1 MEPESTVIRWIGSL
15 WPIDLDFPQAG
26 DGVIDYKKRYEELV
40 DVLCSKAWLGRE
52 RHASVLALAKRLH
65 DSQRTLRP
73 LELEDVALAAGY
85 CIRKSGHEGP
95 CNGLPRNDCHQRA
108 KS

>member
-1 MEPESTVIRWIGSL
+1 
-15 WPIDLDFPQAG
+15 
-26 DGVIDYKKRYEELV
+26 VIDYKKRYEELV

-108 KS
+108 TKEEGKNVV